1 MPLSSTWPPDR
12 SLWEPGQFWKAA
24 AMGAGSQESRLWG
37 PGAPGQAGMN
47 DEGGEG
53 GDDWVL
59 PGTRSLPGSG

>member
-1 MPLSSTWPPDR
+1 
-12 SLWEPGQFWKAA
+12 
-24 AMGAGSQESRLWG
+24 MGAGSQESRLWG